1 MTRRKVFAP
10 GTCKD
15 RYKDLS
21 LRYRRTISFFVI
33 LKRKDGFAMNSDSSN
48 FSQHH
53 HHHNPAAE
61 GLFAFGPGRARAA
74 FGRGEGF
81 PPGFGHGPG
90 FGPGR
95 GFGGGGPRG
104 FGGPGQRRRKG
115 AARDAILSLLAEAP
129 ANGYGLIK
137 EISDR
142 TGGSWTPSPGS
153 VYPTLQQLVDE
164 GLIEAT
170 SEDKRTDFQLTD
182 DGRKY
187 VADHV
192 EELNDVL
199 KGASEH
205 TEANA
210 GLHESVAKLMG
221 VIHQVKFAATEE
233 QRTAAVA
240 QIDET
245 RRALYRILGE

>member
-1 MTRRKVFAP
+1 MT
-10 GTCKD
+10 
-15 RYKDLS
+15 S
-21 LRYRRTISFFVI
+21 E
-33 LKRKDGFAMNSDSSN
+33 SST
-48 FSQHH
+48 SPQHPHH
-53 HHHNPAAE
+53 HHHPRAE
-61 GLFAFGPGRARAA
+61 GFFGFGPSRGRAG

-81 PPGFGHGPG
+81 PPGFGPGGG

-95 GFGGGGPRG
+95 GFGGGPRG
-104 FGGPGQRRRKG
+104 FMGPGGQRRRKG
-115 AARDAILSLLAEAP
+115 AARDAILSLLAEEP

-137 EISDR
+137 AISDR

-164 GLIEAT
+164 GLIEPT
-170 SEDKRTDFQLTD
+170 SDDKRTDFRLTD
-182 DGRKY
+182 EGRTY
-187 VADHV
+187 VAEHA
-192 EELNDVL
+192 EQLADVL

-221 VIHQVKFAATEE
+221 VLHQVKFAATDE
-233 QRTAAVA
+233 QRAAAVA